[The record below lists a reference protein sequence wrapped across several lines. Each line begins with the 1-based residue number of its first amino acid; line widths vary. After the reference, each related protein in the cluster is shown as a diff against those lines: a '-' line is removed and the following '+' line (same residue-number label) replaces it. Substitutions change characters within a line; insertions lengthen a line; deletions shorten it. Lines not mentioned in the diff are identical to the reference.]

1 MTGGKALLWYYCTK
15 RTVRGKDLHDMMPEK
30 AEDKLPMR

>member
-1 MTGGKALLWYYCTK
+1 MTGARLSCGTTVQRA
-15 RTVRGKDLHDMMPEK
+15 VRGKDLHDMMPEK